1 MSVLCPKCNGS
12 GQSTHVEDGV
22 TVAQECNGCDGV
34 GSLRLSKSMH
44 TRTRSERPDPPPAP
58 PSAMHSRPAK
68 GAGEMVTYWIVSFR
82 DRQGVVLSHRKEEV
96 DDMIALGGVIDG
108 TIETDSHAVAQAAF
122 EAWITTFIRREG
134 VAP

>member
-1 MSVLCPKCNGS
+1 MSVLCPKCKGS

-34 GSLRLSKSMH
+34 GSQWLSKGMH
-44 TRTRSERPDPPPAP
+44 TRPRSERPDPPPAP
-58 PSAMHSRPAK
+58 PSAMQSRPAK

-82 DRQGVVLSHRKEEV
+82 DRQGVVLSQRMEEI
-96 DDMIALGGVIDG
+96 DGLLEIGGVIDAVMV
-108 TIETDSHAVAQAAF
+108 TDKPELAQAAF
-122 EAWITTFIRREG
+122 EFWIATFIRREG